1 MRSLLARI
9 GHVLK
14 QPLSRV
20 QAVIG
25 IAAGLISISGAVYSS
40 MQATNVPLAQGE
52 VVAIVHQARS
62 LKPVAGA
69 IVEVYTPRDALV
81 TTLSAREEGKVR
93 HALREG
99 DYKLRVFHPRY
110 GVEIR
115 QVQVQARHISEIRIG
130 LMPRALAPAVPKAA
144 SAPKAAAADEGVVKQ
159 FFRKLGF
166 D

>member
-1 MRSLLARI
+1 MHSLRVRI
-9 GHVLK
+9 GHVFK

-25 IAAGLISISGAVYSS
+25 ITAGLISISGAVYSS
-40 MQATNVPLAQGE
+40 MHATNVPLAQGE
-52 VVAIVHQARS
+52 VVAIVTQARS

-115 QVQVQARHISEIRIG
+115 QVQVQARHTSEIRIG
-130 LMPRALAPAVPKAA
+130 LMPRTATPTPPRAA
-144 SAPKAAAADEGVVKQ
+144 SAPKVAADESPVKQ
-159 FFRKLGF
+159 FLRKLGF

>member
-1 MRSLLARI
+1 MSILSRI

-25 IAAGLISISGAVYSS
+25 IAAGIISISGALYSS
-40 MQATNVPLAQGE
+40 MHASMPPAQGE

-62 LKPVAGA
+62 QKPVAGA
-69 IVEVYTPRDALV
+69 TVEVYTARDALV
-81 TTLSAREEGKVR
+81 TTLSARDEGRVR
-93 HALREG
+93 QALREG

-110 GVEIR
+110 GVEVR
-115 QVQVQARHISEIRIG
+115 QVQVQARQTSEIRIG
-130 LMPRALAPAVPKAA
+130 LMPRATAASPPKAA
-144 SAPKAAAADEGVVKQ
+144 SAPKAAANDGAVTR

>member
-1 MRSLLARI
+1 MGRAM
-9 GHVLK
+9 K

-40 MQATNVPLAQGE
+40 MHVSLPPPAQGE
-52 VVAIVHQARS
+52 VLAIVQQVRS
-62 LKPVAGA
+62 QKSIPGA

-81 TTLSAREEGKVR
+81 TTLSVREAGRVR
-93 HALREG
+93 HTLREG

-110 GVEIR
+110 GVEVR
-115 QVQVQARHISEIRIG
+115 HVQVQARQTSEIRIG
-130 LMPRALAPAVPKAA
+130 LIPRASAAAPAPPKAA
-144 SAPKAAAADEGVVKQ
+144 TATNDGGAVKG
-159 FFRKLGF
+159 FFRKLF